1 MLWEMRTS
9 SGNRAEPVVVVGAGP
24 VGMAAALALRAQ
36 GLPVLIVEAEPAGR
50 SRSGSRAIFVH
61 KESLQLLE
69 GFLPGLGRRIAAAG
83 LVWPTRR
90 STFRGRDVY
99 KHTYPPLPP
108 GALPPSTS
116 LPQVVTER
124 FLLEACQAAGIELR
138 WSAPVT
144 DVKVSDHDVV
154 VALESGEQLHAPYA
168 VGADGARSAVRP
180 ALGIPLDG
188 PRSEIPFVIV
198 DVAEDPGDPMPLE
211 RVFNYEHPGVE
222 GRNVL
227 LVPFAGGWRVDLQ
240 CREDDDT
247 EDFSSPEGVRRWLAR
262 VLPPRYADR
271 VRWVSTYRFV
281 QAVARE
287 LTDPERRVLL
297 VGEAA
302 HLFAPFGAR
311 GMNSGIADAAA
322 AAAAIRAALDA
333 ASPAAAR
340 QAIEH
345 FATDRR
351 DAALY
356 NRDAARTALTHMQ
369 GRGAV
374 AKLKRR
380 VASLLAPRFER
391 AGQWLDTAPY
401 GPRTGRRGGQGRY

>member
-1 MLWEMRTS
+1 MRTS
-9 SGNRAEPVVVVGAGP
+9 SANRAEPLIVVGAGP
-24 VGMAAALALRAQ
+24 VGMAAALALRARQ
-36 GLPVLIVEAEPAGR
+36 LPVLVVEAEPAER
-50 SRSGSRAIFVH
+50 TRPGSRAIFVH
-61 KESLQLLE
+61 RESLQLLD
-69 GFLPGLGRRIAAAG
+69 GFQPGLGHRIAAAG

-99 KHTYPPLPP
+99 RRTYPPLPP
-108 GALPPSTS
+108 GVLPPSTS
-116 LPQVVTER
+116 LPQVETER
-124 FLLEACQAAGIELR
+124 LLLEACQAAGIGFR

-144 DVKVSDHDVV
+144 DVKVSDHDVAV
-154 VALESGEQLHAPYA
+154 TLASGEQLHAPYV
-168 VGADGARSAVRP
+168 VGADGARSAVRA

-198 DVAEDPGDPMPLE
+198 DVTEDPEDPLPLE
-211 RVFNYEHPGVE
+211 RVFNYEHPDVD

-240 CREDDDT
+240 CREDDDA
-247 EDFSSPEGVRRWLAR
+247 EAFSSPEGVRRWLAG

-271 VRWVSTYRFV
+271 VRWVSTYRFL
-281 QAVARE
+281 QAVARDF
-287 LTDPERRVLL
+287 TDSERRVLL

-322 AAAAIRAALDA
+322 AAAAIGAALDA
-333 ASPAAAR
+333 ASPAQVR

-345 FATDRR
+345 FASDRR

-356 NRDAARTALTHMQ
+356 NRAAARQALAHMQ

-380 VASLLAPRFER
+380 VAAALAPRVER
-391 AGQWLDTAPY
+391 AGRWLDAAPY
-401 GPRTGRRGGQGRY
+401 GPRTGRRGKPGKY